1 MRRNARAALG
11 DRQPAREAPCAPQ
24 SRSGV
29 SLVSAVVIESEESS
43 MASIDKRPNGKWRA
57 RWREYPGGPQR
68 SRHFERKIDAERHL
82 VSVQHDLATGRY
94 VDPIRARTTLDDYY
108 RLWSAR
114 QPWRPSSR
122 ASIESVFRSHVLPAF
137 GDRPLPTIRRSD
149 IETWAARLPVAPR
162 TAGLGVQYLGTMLEA
177 ALADGILAVN
187 PARRAKRPRLEAE
200 PVVPLTAQQLDAL
213 YEAAPPWFRVAV
225 TLGAAAGLRQGEA
238 AGLGIDRIDFLGRSL
253 TVDRQLL
260 TPTTGEPTFGPPK
273 TARSFRT
280 VPLADVAVE
289 DLARHVERIRTG
301 DDGLVV
307 HDNGKPVSR
316 RRFSE
321 VWGVARRGAGLD
333 GVKFHALRHTY
344 ASTLLSG
351 GVSVAAAAD
360 YLGHS
365 PAELLRTY
373 AHLVPADH
381 DRARAVVQHAFARA
395 GEDSLRTERGP

>member
-1 MRRNARAALG
+1 
-11 DRQPAREAPCAPQ
+11 
-24 SRSGV
+24 
-29 SLVSAVVIESEESS
+29 
-43 MASIDKRPNGKWRA
+43 MASIDKRPDGKWRA

-68 SRHFERKIDAERHL
+68 TRHFDRKIDAERHL

-94 VDPIRARTTLDDYY
+94 VDPAKARRTVCEYY
-108 RLWSAR
+108 ELWAAR
-114 QPWRPSSR
+114 QPWRPQSR
-122 ASIESVFRSHVLPAF
+122 ASIESTFRTHVLPAF
-137 GDRPLPTIRRSD
+137 GERPLSTIRRSD

-177 ALADGILAVN
+177 AVADGILAVN
-187 PARRAKRPRLEAE
+187 PARRAKRPRVEAE
-200 PVVPLTAQQLDAL
+200 PVVPLTADQLDAL
-213 YEAAPPWFRVAV
+213 SDAAPPWFRVAV
-225 TLGAAAGLRQGEA
+225 TLGAAAGLRQGET
-238 AGLGIDRIDFLGRSL
+238 AGLGVDRVDFLGRSL

-260 TPTTGEPTFGPPK
+260 SPATGDPTFGPPK
-273 TARSFRT
+273 TARSYRT
-280 VPLADVAVE
+280 VPLADIAVE
-289 DLARHVERIRTG
+289 DLARHVERIGTSN
-301 DDGLVV
+301 DGLVL

-321 VWGVARRGAGLD
+321 LWGITRRGARLD

-373 AHLVPADH
+373 AHLMPADH
-381 DRARAVVQHAFARA
+381 DRARAVVQRAFARA
-395 GEDSLRTERGP
+395 AEDSLRTERDP